1 MEYLVHI
8 WKEYISETELNRYS
22 TKKMKHDREIRIFKN
37 ASAFLSHLNRV
48 FLCHQVVVINSYLFP
63 TKYLLHEI
71 LMQEILGSNDDVIR
85 IVSLYM

>member
-37 ASAFLSHLNRV
+37 ASKKK
-48 FLCHQVVVINSYLFP
+48 
-63 TKYLLHEI
+63 KYLSKKEEQQYLKSMLEHYLLSQKYHPFEVNQI
-71 LMQEILGSNDDVIR
+71 IEWIR
-85 IVSLYM
+85 K

>member
-37 ASAFLSHLNRV
+37 ASKKEVSFKERRAAV
-48 FLCHQVVVINSYLFP
+48 FE
-63 TKYLLHEI
+63 KY
-71 LMQEILGSNDDVIR
+71 VR
-85 IVSLYM
+85 